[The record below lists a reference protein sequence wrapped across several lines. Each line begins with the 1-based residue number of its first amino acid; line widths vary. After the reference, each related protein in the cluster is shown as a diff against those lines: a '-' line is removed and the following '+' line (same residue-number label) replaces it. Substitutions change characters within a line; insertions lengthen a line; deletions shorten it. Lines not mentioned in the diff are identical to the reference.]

1 MPWFKKN
8 LRQWLNRF
16 SLRACFLTLFFSGY
30 SKKAPGTIGSL
41 VALLLG
47 LPILIFSANT
57 LFLAAIL
64 IGLIAIAQIDKE
76 EEESKIHDSSYIVI
90 DELVGM
96 WLAMAISGLSL
107 AGVILSFIFFRIYD
121 ITKPSLIG
129 KIDKEVKGGLGVVAD
144 DALAG
149 VLAGLSVLLAI
160 NILGFFN
167 IKL

>member
-1 MPWFKKN
+1 MDK
-8 LRQWLNRF
+8 F

-107 AGVILSFIFFRIYD
+107 AGVVLSFIFFRIYD

-149 VLAGLSVLLAI
+149 VLAGLSVLLVI

>member
-1 MPWFKKN
+1 MDK
-8 LRQWLNRF
+8 F

-57 LFLAAIL
+57 LFLGAVFV
-64 IGLIAIAQIDKE
+64 GLIAITQIDKE
-76 EEESKIHDSSYIVI
+76 EEETKRHDSSYIVI

-107 AGVILSFIFFRIYD
+107 AGVVLSFIFFRIYD

-129 KIDKEVKGGLGVVAD
+129 KIDKEVKGGLGVVTD

-160 NILGFFN
+160 HILGFFN

>member
-1 MPWFKKN
+1 MDK
-8 LRQWLNRF
+8 F

-47 LPILIFSANT
+47 LPVLIFSANT
-57 LFLAAIL
+57 LFLGAVF

-107 AGVILSFIFFRIYD
+107 AGVVLSFIFFRIYD

-149 VLAGLSVLLAI
+149 VLAGLSVLLI
-160 NILGFFN
+160 IHILGFFN

>member
-1 MPWFKKN
+1 MDK
-8 LRQWLNRF
+8 F
-16 SLRACFLTLFFSGY
+16 SLRTCFLTLFFSGY

-107 AGVILSFIFFRIYD
+107 VGVILSFIFFRIYD
-121 ITKPSLIG
+121 IAKPSLIG

-149 VLAGLSVLLAI
+149 VLAGLSALLVI

>member
-1 MPWFKKN
+1 MDK
-8 LRQWLNRF
+8 F

-57 LFLAAIL
+57 LFLGAIF

-107 AGVILSFIFFRIYD
+107 AGVVLSFIFFRIYD

-149 VLAGLSVLLAI
+149 VLAGLSALLVI
-160 NILGFFN
+160 HILGFFN
-167 IKL
+167 IKF

>member
-1 MPWFKKN
+1 M
-8 LRQWLNRF
+8 
-16 SLRACFLTLFFSGY
+16 
-30 SKKAPGTIGSL
+30 
-41 VALLLG
+41 LLG

-57 LFLAAIL
+57 LFLAAVL

-90 DELVGM
+90 DELVGI

-129 KIDKEVKGGLGVVAD
+129 KIDKEIKGGLGVVAD

-149 VLAGLSVLLAI
+149 VLAGLSTLLAI

>member
-1 MPWFKKN
+1 M
-8 LRQWLNRF
+8 
-16 SLRACFLTLFFSGY
+16 
-30 SKKAPGTIGSL
+30 
-41 VALLLG
+41 LLG
-47 LPILIFSANT
+47 LPILAFSANT
-57 LFLAAIL
+57 LFLGAIF

-76 EEESKIHDSSYIVI
+76 EEETKRHDSSYIVI

-107 AGVILSFIFFRIYD
+107 AGVVLSFIFFRIYD

-149 VLAGLSVLLAI
+149 VLAGLSVLLVV

>member
-1 MPWFKKN
+1 MGK
-8 LRQWLNRF
+8 F

-47 LPILIFSANT
+47 LPVLIFSANT
-57 LFLAAIL
+57 LFLGAIFV
-64 IGLIAIAQIDKE
+64 GLIAIAQIDKE
-76 EEESKIHDSSYIVI
+76 EEETNRHDSSYIVI

-107 AGVILSFIFFRIYD
+107 AGVVLSFIFFRIYD

-129 KIDKEVKGGLGVVAD
+129 TIDKEVKGGLGVVAD

-149 VLAGLSVLLAI
+149 VLAGLSVLLVI
-160 NILGFFN
+160 SVLGFFN
-167 IKL
+167 IKF

>member
-1 MPWFKKN
+1 MDK
-8 LRQWLNRF
+8 F

-57 LFLAAIL
+57 LFLGAIF

-107 AGVILSFIFFRIYD
+107 AGVVLSFIFFRIYD

-149 VLAGLSVLLAI
+149 VLAGLSALLVI
-160 NILGFFN
+160 NVLGFFN
-167 IKL
+167 IKF

>member
-1 MPWFKKN
+1 MDKFN
-8 LRQWLNRF
+8 
-16 SLRACFLTLFFSGY
+16 LRACFLTLFFSGY

-47 LPILIFSANT
+47 LPVLIFSANT
-57 LFLAAIL
+57 LFLGAVF
-64 IGLIAIAQIDKE
+64 IGLIAITQIDKE

-107 AGVILSFIFFRIYD
+107 AGVVLSFIFFRIYD

-149 VLAGLSVLLAI
+149 VLAGLSALLVI
-160 NILGFFN
+160 HILGFFN

>member
-1 MPWFKKN
+1 MDKFN
-8 LRQWLNRF
+8 
-16 SLRACFLTLFFSGY
+16 LRACFLTLFFSGY

-47 LPILIFSANT
+47 LPVLIFSANT
-57 LFLAAIL
+57 LFLAAVL

-107 AGVILSFIFFRIYD
+107 VGVVLSFIFFRIYD

-129 KIDKEVKGGLGVVAD
+129 KIDKEIKGGLGVVAD

>member
-1 MPWFKKN
+1 MNKFN
-8 LRQWLNRF
+8 
-16 SLRACFLTLFFSGY
+16 LRACFLTLFFSGY

-47 LPILIFSANT
+47 LPVLIFSANT
-57 LFLAAIL
+57 LFLAAVL
-64 IGLIAIAQIDKE
+64 IGFIAIAQIDKE

-107 AGVILSFIFFRIYD
+107 AGVILSFIFFRFYD

>member
-1 MPWFKKN
+1 MNK
-8 LRQWLNRF
+8 F
-16 SLRACFLTLFFSGY
+16 SLRTCFLTLFFSGY
-30 SKKAPGTIGSL
+30 SKKSPGTIGSL

-57 LFLAAIL
+57 LFLAAVL

-107 AGVILSFIFFRIYD
+107 AGVVLSFIFFRIYD

-149 VLAGLSVLLAI
+149 VLAGLSVLLVI

>member
-1 MPWFKKN
+1 MDK
-8 LRQWLNRF
+8 F

-47 LPILIFSANT
+47 LPVLIFSANT
-57 LFLAAIL
+57 LFLGAVFV
-64 IGLIAIAQIDKE
+64 GLIAIAQIDKE

-107 AGVILSFIFFRIYD
+107 AGVVLSFIFFRIYD

-149 VLAGLSVLLAI
+149 ILAGLSALLVI
-160 NILGFFN
+160 HILGFFN
-167 IKL
+167 IKF

>member
-1 MPWFKKN
+1 MDK
-8 LRQWLNRF
+8 F

-47 LPILIFSANT
+47 LPVLIFSANT
-57 LFLAAIL
+57 LFLGAIF

-76 EEESKIHDSSYIVI
+76 EEETKRHDSSYIVI

-107 AGVILSFIFFRIYD
+107 AGVVLSFIFFRIYD

-129 KIDKEVKGGLGVVAD
+129 RIDKEVKGGLGVVAD

-149 VLAGLSVLLAI
+149 VLAGLSALLVI

>member
-1 MPWFKKN
+1 M
-8 LRQWLNRF
+8 
-16 SLRACFLTLFFSGY
+16 
-30 SKKAPGTIGSL
+30 
-41 VALLLG
+41 LLG
-47 LPILIFSANT
+47 LPVLAFSANT
-57 LFLAAIL
+57 LFLGAIFV
-64 IGLIAIAQIDKE
+64 GLIAITQIDKE
-76 EEESKIHDSSYIVI
+76 EEESKVHDSSYIVI

-129 KIDKEVKGGLGVVAD
+129 TIDKKVKGGLGVVAD

-149 VLAGLSVLLAI
+149 VLAGLSALLVI

-167 IKL
+167 IKF

>member
-1 MPWFKKN
+1 MDK
-8 LRQWLNRF
+8 F

-57 LFLAAIL
+57 LFLAAVL
-64 IGLIAIAQIDKE
+64 IGLIAITQIDKE

>member
-1 MPWFKKN
+1 M
-8 LRQWLNRF
+8 
-16 SLRACFLTLFFSGY
+16 
-30 SKKAPGTIGSL
+30 
-41 VALLLG
+41 LLG

-64 IGLIAIAQIDKE
+64 IGFIAIAQIDKE

-149 VLAGLSVLLAI
+149 VLAGLSTLLAI

>member
-1 MPWFKKN
+1 MDK
-8 LRQWLNRF
+8 F

-47 LPILIFSANT
+47 LPVLIFSANT
-57 LFLAAIL
+57 LFLAAVL

-107 AGVILSFIFFRIYD
+107 AGVVLSFIFFRIYD

-149 VLAGLSVLLAI
+149 VLAGLSVLLTI

>member
-1 MPWFKKN
+1 MDK
-8 LRQWLNRF
+8 F

-47 LPILIFSANT
+47 LPVLIFSANT
-57 LFLAAIL
+57 LFLGAIFV
-64 IGLIAIAQIDKE
+64 GLIAITQIDKE
-76 EEESKIHDSSYIVI
+76 EEESKVHDSSYIVI

-107 AGVILSFIFFRIYD
+107 AGVVLSFIFFRIYD

-149 VLAGLSVLLAI
+149 ILAGLSVLLVI
-160 NILGFFN
+160 HILEFFN

>member
-1 MPWFKKN
+1 MDK
-8 LRQWLNRF
+8 F

-30 SKKAPGTIGSL
+30 SKKTPGTIGSL

-107 AGVILSFIFFRIYD
+107 AGVVLSFIFFRIYD

>member
-1 MPWFKKN
+1 MDK
-8 LRQWLNRF
+8 F

-47 LPILIFSANT
+47 LPVLMFSANT
-57 LFLAAIL
+57 LFLAAVL
-64 IGLIAIAQIDKE
+64 IGLIATTQIDKE

-107 AGVILSFIFFRIYD
+107 AGVILSFIFFRVYD

>member
-1 MPWFKKN
+1 MDKFG
-8 LRQWLNRF
+8 
-16 SLRACFLTLFFSGY
+16 LRACFLTLFFSGY

-57 LFLAAIL
+57 LFLGAIFV
-64 IGLIAIAQIDKE
+64 GLIAIAQIDKE
-76 EEESKIHDSSYIVI
+76 EEETKRHDSSYIVI

-149 VLAGLSVLLAI
+149 VLAGLSALLVI
-160 NILGFFN
+160 HILGFFN
-167 IKL
+167 IKF

>member
-1 MPWFKKN
+1 MNK
-8 LRQWLNRF
+8 F

-47 LPILIFSANT
+47 LPVLIFSANT
-57 LFLAAIL
+57 LFLAAVL

-149 VLAGLSVLLAI
+149 VLAGLSVLLII

>member
-1 MPWFKKN
+1 M
-8 LRQWLNRF
+8 
-16 SLRACFLTLFFSGY
+16 
-30 SKKAPGTIGSL
+30 
-41 VALLLG
+41 LLG
-47 LPILIFSANT
+47 LPILAFSANT
-57 LFLAAIL
+57 LFLGAVF
-64 IGLIAIAQIDKE
+64 IGLIAITQIDKE
-76 EEESKIHDSSYIVI
+76 EEESKRHDSSYIVI

-149 VLAGLSVLLAI
+149 VLAGLSVLLVI
-160 NILGFFN
+160 HILGFFN
-167 IKL
+167 IKF

>member
-1 MPWFKKN
+1 M
-8 LRQWLNRF
+8 
-16 SLRACFLTLFFSGY
+16 
-30 SKKAPGTIGSL
+30 
-41 VALLLG
+41 LLG
-47 LPILIFSANT
+47 LPVLIFSANT
-57 LFLAAIL
+57 LFLAAVL

-107 AGVILSFIFFRIYD
+107 AGVILSFIFFRFYD

-149 VLAGLSVLLAI
+149 VLAGLSVLLVI

>member
-1 MPWFKKN
+1 MDK
-8 LRQWLNRF
+8 F

-47 LPILIFSANT
+47 LPVLIFSANT
-57 LFLAAIL
+57 LFLGAVFV
-64 IGLIAIAQIDKE
+64 GLIAITQIDKE

-107 AGVILSFIFFRIYD
+107 VGVILSFIFFRIYD

-149 VLAGLSVLLAI
+149 VLAGLSALLVI
-160 NILGFFN
+160 HILGFFN

>member
-1 MPWFKKN
+1 MNK
-8 LRQWLNRF
+8 F

-47 LPILIFSANT
+47 LPVLIFSANT
-57 LFLAAIL
+57 LFLGAIF

-121 ITKPSLIG
+121 ITKPSFIG

-149 VLAGLSVLLAI
+149 VLAGLSALLVI

>member
-1 MPWFKKN
+1 MDK
-8 LRQWLNRF
+8 F

-57 LFLAAIL
+57 LFLGAVFV
-64 IGLIAIAQIDKE
+64 GLIAIAQIDKE
-76 EEESKIHDSSYIVI
+76 EEETNIHDSSYIVI

-107 AGVILSFIFFRIYD
+107 AGVVLSFIFFRIYD

-149 VLAGLSVLLAI
+149 VLAGLSALLVI
-160 NILGFFN
+160 HILGFFN
-167 IKL
+167 IKF

>member
-1 MPWFKKN
+1 MDK
-8 LRQWLNRF
+8 F

-57 LFLAAIL
+57 LFLGAVF

-129 KIDKEVKGGLGVVAD
+129 RIDKEVKGGLGVVAD

-149 VLAGLSVLLAI
+149 VLAGLSALLVI
-160 NILGFFN
+160 SILGFFN
-167 IKL
+167 IKF

>member
-1 MPWFKKN
+1 M
-8 LRQWLNRF
+8 
-16 SLRACFLTLFFSGY
+16 
-30 SKKAPGTIGSL
+30 
-41 VALLLG
+41 LLG

-57 LFLAAIL
+57 LFLGAIF

-76 EEESKIHDSSYIVI
+76 EEETKRHDSSYIVI

-107 AGVILSFIFFRIYD
+107 AGVVLSFIFFRIYD

-149 VLAGLSVLLAI
+149 VLAGLSALLVI
-160 NILGFFN
+160 SILGFFN
-167 IKL
+167 IKF

>member
-1 MPWFKKN
+1 MDK
-8 LRQWLNRF
+8 F
-16 SLRACFLTLFFSGY
+16 SLRTCFLTLFFSGY

-47 LPILIFSANT
+47 LPVLIFSANT
-57 LFLAAIL
+57 LFLGAIF

-76 EEESKIHDSSYIVI
+76 EEETKRHDSSYIVI

-107 AGVILSFIFFRIYD
+107 AGVVLSFIFFRIYD

-129 KIDKEVKGGLGVVAD
+129 RIDKEVKGGLGVVAD

-149 VLAGLSVLLAI
+149 ILAGLSALLVI
-160 NILGFFN
+160 HILGFFN

>member
-1 MPWFKKN
+1 MNK
-8 LRQWLNRF
+8 F

-57 LFLAAIL
+57 LFLAAVL
-64 IGLIAIAQIDKE
+64 IGLIAITQIDKE

-121 ITKPSLIG
+121 ITKPSFIG

-149 VLAGLSVLLAI
+149 VLAGLSALLAI

>member
-1 MPWFKKN
+1 MNK
-8 LRQWLNRF
+8 F

-30 SKKAPGTIGSL
+30 SKKAPGTIGSF

-47 LPILIFSANT
+47 LPVLIFSANT
-57 LFLAAIL
+57 LFLAAVL

-149 VLAGLSVLLAI
+149 VLAGLSVLLII

>member
-1 MPWFKKN
+1 M
-8 LRQWLNRF
+8 
-16 SLRACFLTLFFSGY
+16 
-30 SKKAPGTIGSL
+30 
-41 VALLLG
+41 LLG
-47 LPILIFSANT
+47 LPVLIFSANT
-57 LFLAAIL
+57 LFLGAIF
-64 IGLIAIAQIDKE
+64 IGLIAITQIDKE
-76 EEESKIHDSSYIVI
+76 EEETKRHDSSYIVI

-149 VLAGLSVLLAI
+149 VLAGLSALLVI
-160 NILGFFN
+160 HILGFFN
-167 IKL
+167 IKF

>member
-1 MPWFKKN
+1 MNK
-8 LRQWLNRF
+8 F

-47 LPILIFSANT
+47 LPVLIFSANT
-57 LFLAAIL
+57 LFLAAVL

-107 AGVILSFIFFRIYD
+107 AGVVLSFIFFRIYD

-149 VLAGLSVLLAI
+149 VLSGLSALLVI

>member
-1 MPWFKKN
+1 MDK
-8 LRQWLNRF
+8 F

-47 LPILIFSANT
+47 LPVLIFSANT
-57 LFLAAIL
+57 LFLGAVFV
-64 IGLIAIAQIDKE
+64 GLIAIAQIDKE
-76 EEESKIHDSSYIVI
+76 EEETKRHDSSYIVI

-107 AGVILSFIFFRIYD
+107 ASVVLSFIFFRIYD

-129 KIDKEVKGGLGVVAD
+129 RIDKEVKGGLGVVAD

-149 VLAGLSVLLAI
+149 VLAGLSVLLVI
-160 NILGFFN
+160 NVLGFFN